1 MERSNLTA
9 KSHQGKNLY
18 MLFLWGSIISVKA
31 QDTNCVY
38 EGAKFSL
45 SFLYLSLPIVIFLP
59 RNIIYFVSGLKFN
72 ISKYDLVA

>member
-9 KSHQGKNLY
+9 KSHQGKI
-18 MLFLWGSIISVKA
+18 LWGSIISVKA